1 VTQTAYACAVA
12 QRPAQTVPKYRQIAH
27 DLQAR
32 IERGDYPPGSRLP
45 TKAELMAQH
54 GVALNTVDRAIDELR
69 KAGLAETLQGVGTF
83 VRTPEPPDDSGA
95 AYQAAVLARLDELTG
110 MIRQLDER
118 VTGLEELAKGHD
130 DPSG

>member
-1 VTQTAYACAVA
+1 
-12 QRPAQTVPKYRQIAH
+12 VPKYRQIAH

-83 VRTPEPPDDSGA
+83 VRTPEPPDADGGA